1 MLRPF
6 AAAVALAILSTAA
19 AHADAPSADA
29 YTSIRATLAAASR
42 ELGQHFFE
50 VQKRGGDAADLQG
63 RIDADLGSVSR
74 PNTPQAWSAAEYLD
88 AHEQIA
94 SLDKS
99 LVDQLATGNY
109 RDIASVRGL
118 DEVLVKSPADGTM
131 QPVSLFVPARYDPQK
146 PTPFVLFLH
155 GRTWTEA
162 DMLGVPF
169 IRDLAQETGAIV
181 AAPYA
186 RGDIQYVDPAPAD
199 VYATVDAVERAF
211 NIDRKRVYLA
221 GHSMGGFGVFEVG
234 PLHADIWSAVMCISG
249 SMTNEDR
256 DDVLR
261 KFRDKTV
268 YIVSGVQDDNIP
280 HKYSQMTV
288 QWLRSASI
296 ATRFYAEPTGGHSLA
311 TFRPSLRAAW
321 QDMLG
326 GVRSDSGGGNFA
338 GMTSLPTGVTSA
350 VAKP

>member
-6 AAAVALAILSTAA
+6 TAVAAALIVITATA
-19 AHADAPSADA
+19 RADAPSGDA
-29 YTSIRATLAAASR
+29 YAPIRATLAAASA
-42 ELGQHFFE
+42 ELGQHFIE
-50 VQKRGGDAADLQG
+50 IQKRNGDVVDLQG
-63 RIDADLGSVSR
+63 RIDADIGSVSK
-74 PNTPQAWSAAEYLD
+74 PSTPPAWSDAEYLD
-88 AHEQIA
+88 AHVQIA
-94 SLDKS
+94 SLEKS
-99 LVDQLATGNY
+99 LIDQLATGDY

-118 DEVLVKSPADGTM
+118 DEVLIKSPADGTM
-131 QPVSLFVPARYDPQK
+131 QPVALFVPPRYDPQK
-146 PTPFVLFLH
+146 PTPLVLFLH

-186 RGDIQYVDPAPAD
+186 RGDVEYADPAPAD

-211 NIDRKRVYLA
+211 NVDRKRVYLA

-234 PLHADIWSAVMCISG
+234 PVHPEIWSALMCISG
-249 SMTNEDR
+249 SLTNEDR
-256 DDVLR
+256 DNVLR
-261 KFRDKTV
+261 RFRDKTIYV
-268 YIVSGVQDDNIP
+268 VSGVQDDTIP

-288 QWLRSASI
+288 QWLRTAGI

-311 TFRPSLRAAW
+311 TFRPALRAAW

-326 GVRSDSGGGNFA
+326 GIRSDSGGGAFA
-338 GMTSLPTGVTSA
+338 GMTGLPSGMTGT